1 MKSPGQ
7 ETYEGTEGKS
17 TESSKHIG
25 SFINSTIG
33 CNWHLIT
40 KNENVQYRQA
50 GRSGIPVKKVD
61 TNNTTS
67 TQCTTVEFY
76 YNIRPQSLQFQFH
89 KILSQGPVSIN
100 TMVRI

>member
-67 TQCTTVEFY
+67 TQFFFAPQLNSITILDHNHYSSSFTKFY
-76 YNIRPQSLQFQFH
+76 LKVPFL
-89 KILSQGPVSIN
+89 
-100 TMVRI
+100 